1 MTFDEATAPPG
12 APTDAP
18 ADVEL
23 LLQRLAEL
31 IESAKPMPMS
41 ATVRINR
48 DEALEL
54 VDATLERLPAQLK
67 EARWMLRER
76 EAFLARVE
84 REGEEI
90 LDAARARAE
99 RMVQRTEVVR
109 AADARARQLLEQA
122 DTESRR
128 LRHEA
133 EDFCDQRLAQFEIV
147 LDRTMKTVRAGRQRL
162 TEAAPT
168 GQMPDAVTDA
178 GPLGEGADADI
189 TEADFFDQDDR

>member
-1 MTFDEATAPPG
+1 MSDFDDAMANAGAVAP
-12 APTDAP
+12 
-18 ADVEL
+18 DVEV
-23 LLQRLAEL
+23 LLQRLVEL
-31 IESAKPMPMS
+31 IEAGRPMPMS

-54 VDATLERLPAQLK
+54 LDEAIARLPEQLK
-67 EARWMLRER
+67 AARWLLRER
-76 EAFLARVE
+76 EEFLARVE
-84 REGEEI
+84 REGDEI

-109 AADARARQLLEQA
+109 SADARARQLIEEA
-122 DTESRR
+122 DAESRR

-147 LDRTMKTVRAGRQRL
+147 LDRTIKTVRAGRQRL

-168 GQMPDAVTDA
+168 GSTPNTVTDA
-178 GPLGEGADADI
+178 GPLGDEGDVDS
-189 TEADFFDQDDR
+189 TEAEFFDQDDF